1 MRKTFWFELFSNFYF
16 AFCLFFLH
24 FWSLDLLIVNY
35 SGESFE
41 PRRKTPRKTQNGPAV
56 SETVIEF
63 GENVGRIKKK
73 DKSTSACL
81 PPSPAGAADR
91 QAGTRSGTLV
101 WDSHWGGTL
110 AQNYHWSGTPAQDTG
125 QSLGWD
131 TSVGQ
136 SLDLDRGTITWHV
149 CTCNIEQLL
158 WHCGTGWVKK
168 AKIGAALA
176 LDLTYRLQWCQ
187 KT

>member
-110 AQNYHWSGTPAQDTG
+110 AQDSHWGGTLAQNYHWSGTPAQDTG

-136 SLDLDRGTITWHV
+136 SLDLDRGTIT
-149 CTCNIEQLL
+149 
-158 WHCGTGWVKK
+158 
-168 AKIGAALA
+168 
-176 LDLTYRLQWCQ
+176 
-187 KT
+187 